1 MANKIRYGLSNVYYA
16 VATLGSN
23 NSATYATPVAVP
35 GAVSLSLDAE
45 GETSNFYADNIA
57 YYVTNSNNGY
67 SGSLEMAYITD
78 SFRADVLGEIQNGTT
93 GLCFEKQDAEPVHF
107 ALLFQFEGDDKATR
121 HVIYNCVASRPAVSG
136 STKEESVEPQTE
148 TIDINATSI
157 YVAAVPANVVKA
169 RAAKDT
175 TAYSS
180 FFSTVQVP
188 TSGGTT

>member
-16 VATLGSN
+16 VATLGAN
-23 NSATYATPVAVP
+23 NSATYATPVAFP

-78 SFRADVLGEIQNGTT
+78 AFRADILGEIQNGTT
-93 GLCFEKQDAEPVHF
+93 GLYWEKQDSEPVHF

-136 STKEESVEPQTE
+136 STKEESIEPQTE

-157 YVAAVPANVVKA
+157 YVADVPGNVVKA
-169 RAAKDT
+169 RALKDT